1 MLQSSEFPT
10 GDKQDE
16 EVMRWVGM
24 QSPDE
29 RLSQGEDE
37 EMKKT
42 PLSPKRWRRD
52 AYLSMA
58 QGKGKVSVRP
68 RKGKLL
74 WSPG

>member
-1 MLQSSEFPT
+1 MLQSCQFPT

-16 EVMRWVGM
+16 EVMRWVGTE
-24 QSPDE
+24 SPDE
-29 RLSQGEDE
+29 RLSRGADE

-42 PLSPKRWRRD
+42 PLSLQETRGD

-58 QGKGKVSVRP
+58 QGKGKAFIGP
-68 RKGKLL
+68 RKGELP